1 MALSV
6 SFPSI
11 CMPGLPGTALAG
23 STPGPLRTAS
33 LPALLGPSF
42 FPSLSHFPSCLSCS
56 KPPSLCLSP
65 HLSAFSMSLRPAI
78 SPYGLPLRSFLPS
91 LPHPFRGLSPL
102 AHTIQP
108 IFSLQPVH
116 PTRAHPLP
124 LRPQTQPPGTAGG
137 GRRHGRREGPLAD
150 SRGRSPPAAGDV
162 TRTLI
167 GCPLCAGEDA
177 PGS

>member
-65 HLSAFSMSLRPAI
+65 HLSALSMSLRLA
-78 SPYGLPLRSFLPS
+78 GRLPLRSFLPS
-91 LPHPFRGLSPL
+91 LTHPFRGLSPL

-124 LRPQTQPPGTAGG
+124 LRPQTQ
-137 GRRHGRREGPLAD
+137 RHGRREGPLAD